1 MSSSPQNES
10 HDSLNKQHRLE
21 ASATILSDIAGLK
34 TALFELFGSL
44 GIGARIGP
52 HTYNETPIR
61 FEGAPNLVMRAK
73 KKLEET
79 LIDKCPGVEAIWK
92 ETKDSTEIL
101 LNVTIIE
108 TPVEFKRSKSSGD
121 FKEIPI
127 KELSLGASAE
137 TEFVKQQ
144 IESAFARFA
153 PLGRLVGLSAPEKHV
168 TIEHLGSPATASVKL
183 HS

>member
-1 MSSSPQNES
+1 M
-10 HDSLNKQHRLE
+10 
-21 ASATILSDIAGLK
+21 K
-34 TALFELFGSL
+34 TALFDLFGSL

-52 HTYNETPIR
+52 HTDNETPIR
-61 FEGAPNLVMRAK
+61 FEGPANLVMRAK
-73 KKLEET
+73 RKLEET

-101 LNVTIIE
+101 LSVTIIE
-108 TPVEFKRSKSSGD
+108 TPVEFKRSKSSGE
-121 FKEIPI
+121 FKEMPV

-168 TIEHLGSPATASVKL
+168 TIKYLGSSPTSASII
-183 HS
+183 